1 MSNAEDAS
9 IPNEEMDDGIN
20 ENAAAT
26 NEEVT
31 VNQEDNTIVQ
41 DVPVLEAFD
50 GPFDFEVVGLQ
61 MISNGRQCCNHN
73 VCDDHLGVGDVI
85 KLVGTIVTNND
96 GRDEGALT
104 VHKIID
110 GTVGCRVGFVPRVQA
125 TVLQR
130 RFSQSEA
137 LHCADHFAIVKELY
151 GESRNMYKQS
161 RSKRNYGMA
170 CCIFISSIT
179 GYE

>member
-1 MSNAEDAS
+1 MCDYVVLQQQFWFQMVGVSSNAEDAS

-73 VCDDHLGVGDVI
+73 VYKLFDCD
-85 KLVGTIVTNND
+85 
-96 GRDEGALT
+96 R
-104 VHKIID
+104 
-110 GTVGCRVGFVPRVQA
+110 
-125 TVLQR
+125 
-130 RFSQSEA
+130 
-137 LHCADHFAIVKELY
+137 
-151 GESRNMYKQS
+151 
-161 RSKRNYGMA
+161 
-170 CCIFISSIT
+170 
-179 GYE
+179 

>member
-110 GTVGCRVGFVPRVQA
+110 GTVEKLLMVPWVA
-125 TVLQR
+125 EWGL
-130 RFSQSEA
+130 FP
-137 LHCADHFAIVKELY
+137 
-151 GESRNMYKQS
+151 GYKQPFCNVDFHNL
-161 RSKRNYGMA
+161 RLY
-170 CCIFISSIT
+170 IVLIT
-179 GYE
+179 LQ